1 MITRI
6 FRVQIKPHLRQEFE
20 EKFATVSVQAVDSK
34 EGFCDVAIGRPTRW
48 DPDEYVMISRWE
60 NEQALV
66 QFAGSDWHQAI
77 IPAGMEKFVES
88 CSVHHYEAW

>member
-1 MITRI
+1 MTDVDDIRLI
-6 FRVQIKPHLRQEFE
+6 SFKVQYAE
-20 EKFATVSVQAVDSK
+20 ATVRMWRASKKAVL
-34 EGFCDVAIGRPTRW
+34 DVAIGRPTRW